1 MVLVLSAGLINF
13 HKSYFWSTWLSYWS
27 YGILIYWPKYHKCH
41 QRFCMFPDA
50 CVTSTFVQLQCG
62 DGDTLVM
69 TASLSTQM
77 QTWKGWGAWMSPVC
91 WHFSL
96 SNTGVSHI
104 HARSWG
110 GLIQL
115 EIRQMKTLEC
125 GWYNLLTVPITLL
138 IFPSFILIQFTA
150 LPTLFLSME
159 LDLFPRTLNTI
170 RLMTFS
176 ASSMLIS
183 MQIITPLRSRP
194 DFITYCTYFS

>member
-1 MVLVLSAGLINF
+1 MMPVIPQKFPLLSVPNLMGEYTFLTQHPHDFMPQVISVA
-13 HKSYFWSTWLSYWS
+13 SA
-27 YGILIYWPKYHKCH
+27 
-41 QRFCMFPDA
+41 A
-50 CVTSTFVQLQCG
+50 CVASTFVQLQCG
-62 DGDTLVM
+62 DGDTLVT
-69 TASLSTQM
+69 TASLSTRM
-77 QTWKGWGAWMSPVC
+77 RTWKGWGAWMLPVC

-125 GWYNLLTVPITLL
+125 GWYDLLTVPITLL

-176 ASSMLIS
+176 TSSMLIS